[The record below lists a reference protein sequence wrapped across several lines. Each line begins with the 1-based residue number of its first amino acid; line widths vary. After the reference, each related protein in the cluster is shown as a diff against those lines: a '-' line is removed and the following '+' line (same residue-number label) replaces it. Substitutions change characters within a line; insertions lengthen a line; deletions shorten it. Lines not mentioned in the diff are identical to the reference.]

1 VEPSALFEALL
12 SIAEEVGMRVDR
24 LSSRG
29 LEDGMAP
36 PASARCRLRGETW
49 VMLAPGDPVARWVE
63 VLAEGLREVA
73 GPDLEARY
81 LPPAVREAIFP
92 EGSEG

>member
-24 LSSRG
+24 LSGRG

-49 VMLAPGDPVARWVE
+49 VMLAPSDPATRWIE
-63 VLAEGLREVA
+63 VLGEGLREVA
-73 GPDLEARY
+73 GEDLEARY
-81 LPPAVREAIFP
+81 LPPAVRQAIFP
-92 EGSEG
+92 EG

>member
-1 VEPSALFEALL
+1 MEASDLLEALL
-12 SIAEEVGMRVDR
+12 LLADEVGMRVDR
-24 LSSRG
+24 LSGRG

-49 VMLAPGDPVARWVE
+49 VMLAPGDPAQRWIE

-73 GPDLEARY
+73 GAQLEERY
-81 LPPAVREAIFP
+81 LPPAVREALFP
-92 EGSEG
+92 QG